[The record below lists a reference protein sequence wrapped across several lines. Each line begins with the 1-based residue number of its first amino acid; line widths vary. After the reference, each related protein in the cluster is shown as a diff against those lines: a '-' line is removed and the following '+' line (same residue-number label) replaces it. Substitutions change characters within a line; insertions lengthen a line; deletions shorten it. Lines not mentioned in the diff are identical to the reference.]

1 MNKNLNQ
8 NFKMP
13 FFPNRT
19 KMNKNKHLNR
29 LFYAQMSCL
38 ISIYLIIFSAKF
50 KRSLILWKK
59 TSNSN

>member
-8 NFKMP
+8 ILKRQ

-38 ISIYLIIFSAKF
+38 ISIYLIIF
-50 KRSLILWKK
+50 LI
-59 TSNSN
+59 TI